1 MLYKKGKNMI
11 TTKKR
16 WIAMLLSILMMGVGQ
31 FYMGKYK
38 KALFILLSPFVL
50 IALATLL
57 FWESSFIVGV
67 LVLMILA
74 IYLYGFVDVWRSSS
88 LKDEMDLKYSR
99 WYFVLLYIIFSF
111 GLQILF
117 SATVAQSFIAPSAS
131 MEGTIMQNDAFFA
144 DKNHQIKRG
153 NVVVFKYPLNP
164 NVPFV
169 KRVVA
174 KESDELIYQDKHLY
188 IHFSEGDEYM
198 LKRYKK
204 ANVLKFNG
212 KLWIDNPY
220 MSEHQGIQ
228 YNPQQESSFNYLVN
242 FLGTRTDMKPVN
254 IKELGKALY
263 TTRDKK
269 EMNAFYKKVE
279 ENHYYMIGDN
289 RDNSNDSRFW
299 GSVPAD
305 YIIGIAKIIYF
316 NKNDFSR
323 VGMAIY

>member
-1 MLYKKGKNMI
+1 MI

-16 WIAMLLSILMMGVGQ
+16 WIAMLLSILMMGVGH
-31 FYMGKYK
+31 FYIGKYK

-50 IALATLL
+50 IALTTLL
-57 FWESSFIVGV
+57 FWESSFIVGT
-67 LVLMILA
+67 LLLMILA
-74 IYLYGFVDVWRSSS
+74 IYLYGFVDVWRSFP
-88 LKDEMDLKYSR
+88 LKGEVDLKYSR

-111 GLQILF
+111 GLQMLF
-117 SATVAQSFIAPSAS
+117 SATVARSFIAPSTS

-144 DKNHQIKRG
+144 EKKSQIERG
-153 NVVVFKYPLNP
+153 DVVIFDYPLNP
-164 NVPFV
+164 SVPFV

-174 KESDELIYQDKHLY
+174 KGGDELIYQDKHLY
-188 IHFSEGDEYM
+188 IHFVEGDRYM
-198 LKRYKK
+198 TEKYK
-204 ANVLKFNG
+204 NVKLLKFNG

-220 MSEHQGIQ
+220 MSKNKNIHYTSKENKNNIFG
-228 YNPQQESSFNYLVN
+228 YLVN
-242 FLGTRTDMKPVN
+242 SIGTRTDMNSVN
-254 IKELGKALY
+254 IKELGKVLY

-279 ENHYYMIGDN
+279 ENQYYMIGDN

-305 YIIGIAKIIYF
+305 SVYGVAKFIYF
-316 NKNDFSR
+316 NMDDFSR